1 MARQIAERRKN
12 LRVDTDLPNPT
23 LELTEELKPAVL
35 KNISMSGLACYSSIQ
50 IPEMTLVELRL
61 QLPALPEEEADLYP
75 FHCKGAV
82 VRCEA
87 VSRCNSRKKWY
98 TAIYFT
104 DVDEA
109 NKKLLQK
116 YISSRS

>member
-23 LELTEELKPAVL
+23 LELTEELKPAL
-35 KNISMSGLACYSSIQ
+35 LRNISMSGLACFSATQ

-61 QLPALPEEEADLYP
+61 QLPALPEEEAELYP

-98 TAIYFT
+98 MAIYFT